1 MLVVA
6 VVAIIVVGP
15 KDLPKM
21 LRSFGKVMGNMRRM
35 AGDFQKQFDDAVRE
49 ADLDEVKNVASGKG
63 FSPLEDIKKATDK
76 YNRDLKQSIENAG
89 SSDDKPAA
97 DAGDDPGAIAGESLP
112 EPAAAPKPA
121 SAGKPVKSA
130 PKPSPKP
137 AASSTTTKRSPA
149 KSAAKSGAGNP
160 AKKAPARKPAPK
172 KTAAKKPTPNKAAR
186 TKATRAS

>member
-130 PKPSPKP
+130 PKPSTRS
-137 AASSTTTKRSPA
+137 AAAKKEPA

-160 AKKAPARKPAPK
+160 AKKAQARKPAPK